1 METEDATHADNDVVS
16 AGDPEDPAGGGVSGD
31 EALLAA
37 GDGVGSGGRER
48 VKGPWSPEEDAI
60 LSRLVSK
67 FGARNWSLI
76 ARGISGRSG
85 KSCRLR
91 WCNQLDPAVKRKP
104 FSDEED
110 KIIVAAHAIHGNK
123 WAAIA
128 RLLPGRT
135 DNAIKNHW
143 NSTLRRR
150 CLEHGKIKLE
160 SGNMVEDVS
169 FDKTKAS
176 SEETMSCGDVNSFKS
191 VEGRDISSLDHMDD
205 RYEDKLPTEGQFSHE
220 PKEPSTLF
228 RPVARVSAFSVYNP
242 LEGQES
248 ASFLQR
254 PVPMQGPLVNASKPD
269 IEIFKLLKAD
279 NGERSVP
286 NQCGHG
292 CCRMQ
297 NGRVSPNS
305 LLGPEFI
312 EYTEPP
318 SFPSFELAAIATD
331 ISNLAWLR
339 SGLENSSVRAMGDA
353 AGRILSHGPQAQN
366 QYVKSMY
373 LFPAKNCH
381 DDELRVM
388 DEESCMK

>member
-104 FSDEED
+104 FSEISLFSLESCD
-110 KIIVAAHAIHGNK
+110 INI
-123 WAAIA
+123 
-128 RLLPGRT
+128 GRT

-205 RYEDKLPTEGQFSHE
+205 RYEDKLPTEDQFQC
-220 PKEPSTLF
+220 KDLW
-228 RPVARVSAFSVYNP
+228 
-242 LEGQES
+242 L
-248 ASFLQR
+248 
-254 PVPMQGPLVNASKPD
+254 ASKPD

-279 NGERSVP
+279 NG
-286 NQCGHG
+286 G
-292 CCRMQ
+292 
-297 NGRVSPNS
+297 
-305 LLGPEFI
+305 GPEFI

-353 AGRILSHGPQAQN
+353 AGRILSHGPQAQEN
-366 QYVKSMY
+366 VEEGYY
-373 LFPAKNCH
+373 
-381 DDELRVM
+381 ELYKCSYFRISKE
-388 DEESCMK
+388 DKAELEQEEESSYTQEMSNQWWVNLDDKELHNIENMMEP